1 MTLSNGYETMVCYNK
16 IYYSSAP
23 SKIVGLIPNGQF
35 LSNLGLRIL
44 KRPSYSQYLNFLKKT
59 ALSIKK
65 GVVTTI
71 TTPVNNTTKTKVAR
85 QRFGQNK
92 FMDSLEE
99 TYRVLLA
106 DSDYI
111 CNALKN
117 ERNLPKHKPALAQMV
132 HLFKTKYQPL
142 EKTTLG
148 FALNFHHKLVEE
160 LLNEMT
166 IKFYKYYFHGQ
177 EKPVIIEAISK
188 QSAHYALEQIMPK
201 LLDKGYH
208 LQDLKDMKVESPL
221 AGINRKQ
228 YQGKSYVWSNDGWV
242 EDNNN

>member
-1 MTLSNGYETMVCYNK
+1 MTLNNGYETMICYNK
-16 IYYSSAP
+16 VYYSSAQ
-23 SKIVGLIPNGQF
+23 SKMTGLILNGQF
-35 LSNLGLRIL
+35 LSNLGLKIL
-44 KRPSYSQYLNFLKKT
+44 KTPSYSQYLNFWKKT

-85 QRFGQNK
+85 QRFGQDK

-106 DSDYI
+106 DCDYI
-111 CNALKN
+111 CNAFKN
-117 ERNLPKHKPALAQMV
+117 ERNLLKHKPALAKMV
-132 HLFKTKYQPL
+132 HLFKAKYQPL
-142 EKTTLG
+142 DKTTLG
-148 FALNFHHKLVEE
+148 FALNFHLKIVED

-166 IKFYKYYFHGQ
+166 IKFYKYYFDGQ
-177 EKPVIIEAISK
+177 EKPVIIEAVSK
-188 QSAHYALEQIMPK
+188 QSAHYALQQILPK
-201 LLDKGYH
+201 LSEKGYN

-221 AGINRKQ
+221 VGVNRKQ
-228 YQGKSYVWSNDGWV
+228 YQGKSYVWGVDGWV